1 MVETVL
7 VVSGCDVLE
16 GVPIV
21 IKVIDHQTLLLG
33 MLVPAYFAHH
43 LRGLA

>member
-1 MVETVL
+1 MAKTVL

-21 IKVIDHQTLLLG
+21 VKVIDHQTLLLG
-33 MLVPAYFAHH
+33 VLVAAYLAHH
-43 LRGLA
+43 LGGLA